1 MEIILMNKIFAV
13 FITISILSSCS
24 EINIPVAGKI
34 VQLSCECN
42 QEFNKSLNKT
52 QECFWDEKEWAVST
66 ITKSFYHDGNAITG
80 SQKTGEF
87 SETNNYYKVVVPEKE
102 YATYL
107 AGEETITLNR
117 NTLDLKHETYGYIFN
132 YSCAMKGSQQ
142 I

>member
-1 MEIILMNKIFAV
+1 MQRTMFIFLSI
-13 FITISILSSCS
+13 FILSSCS
-24 EINIPVAGKI
+24 EIVVPGAGKI

-107 AGEETITLNR
+107 SGEETITLNR
-117 NTLDLKHETYGYIFN
+117 NTLDLKHETYGFIFN
-132 YSCAMKGSQQ
+132 YSCAIKDSQQ